1 MLLTPPS
8 GPLKI
13 SEYLRTQQVVSVRP
27 YEGSMN
33 VRGDV
38 KVSLVIPTFNES
50 QNLHELVKLLC
61 QSLDAVLAEPYEL
74 IVVDDNSPDQTWK
87 LAETLIQDY
96 PHLQV
101 IRRTHERGLSSA
113 VVRGWQAAQ
122 GEFLGVIDA
131 DLQHPPEIV
140 SKLLTAIQQGAD
152 LAIASRHVPGG
163 GVSKWSLGRRFLS
176 RGAQVLGLILLPS
189 VVGRVSDPM
198 SGYFMVRRAAIAG
211 PLLNP
216 KGYKILIEVLA
227 KGNIHT
233 ITEVGYV
240 FQERQSGES
249 KVTGQQ
255 YIDYLI
261 HLLRLRSQPRPQTTG
276 QPNPLPVGKFLRFC
290 LVGLSGVFVDMT
302 VLYLLSDSSALGWGL
317 TRSKTI
323 AAEVA
328 ILNNFIWN
336 DQWTFSDISRHQKG
350 WRRKIKRFIKFNF
363 VCVFGLLLNIFILNI
378 LFNYFG
384 VNRYIANLIA
394 IVIVTF
400 WNFSINW
407 KLSWRVTDEKHSA

>member
-27 YEGSMN
+27 YEGSMTVKEN
-33 VRGDV
+33 V
-38 KVSLVIPTFNES
+38 KISIVIPTFNES
-50 QNLHELVKLLC
+50 QNLHELVKLLS
-61 QSLDAVLAEPYEL
+61 QSLDALLAQPYEL
-74 IVVDDNSPDQTWK
+74 IVVDDNSPDLTWK
-87 LAETLIQDY
+87 LAEALTQEY
-96 PHLQV
+96 PQLKV
-101 IRRTHERGLSSA
+101 IRRTQERGLSSA

-131 DLQHPPEIV
+131 DLQHPPEVV
-140 SKLLTAIQQGAD
+140 SKLLNAIQKGAD

-163 GVSKWSLGRRFLS
+163 GVSEWSLGRRFLS

-198 SGYFMVRRAAIAG
+198 SGYFIVRRAAIAG

-227 KGNIHT
+227 KGNIQT

-240 FQERQSGES
+240 FQERQGGES
-249 KVTGQQ
+249 KVTRQQ

-276 QPNPLPVGKFLRFC
+276 QPNPFPVGKFLRFC

-336 DQWTFSDISRHQKG
+336 DRWTFSDISRHQKG
-350 WRRKIKRFIKFNF
+350 WQRKIKRFAKFNSI
-363 VCVFGLLLNIFILNI
+363 CIFGLFLNIFILNI

-384 VNRYIANLIA
+384 INRYLANLIA

-400 WNFSINW
+400 WNFLINW
-407 KLSWRVTDEKHSA
+407 KLSWRVTDEKYSA